1 MTPCSWLIFRAT
13 PQAWRNT
20 ESIYNTIVFAVNQGF
35 KDKNWV
41 IVRRV
46 RLNSATSEH
55 RRRLP
60 HNADDYTMVGD
71 ERRDQVRSGLIRIA
85 SADFFEGTSSDSFRN
100 ELAQSLRHVVDACQ
114 LKLLAPALRTGSS
127 SPSITRYD
135 TTALGECLSSID
147 WKGLCVHHDDHVK
160 DVSKLSTAAST
171 SWPLPLSLLLEP

>member
-1 MTPCSWLIFRAT
+1 MVGSRNRRLSKSIFEYGRAGVGSVLLV
-13 PQAWRNT
+13 
-20 ESIYNTIVFAVNQGF
+20 ESV
-35 KDKNWV
+35 KN
-41 IVRRV
+41 RSRPSRV
-46 RLNSATSEH
+46 PRLNSATSEH

-71 ERRDQVRSGLIRIA
+71 ERRDQVRSSLIRIA
-85 SADFFEGTSSDSFRN
+85 SANFFEGTSSDSFRN

-147 WKGLCVHHDDHVK
+147 WKGLCVHLDDHVK

-171 SWPLPLSLLLEP
+171 SLPLPLSLLLEP